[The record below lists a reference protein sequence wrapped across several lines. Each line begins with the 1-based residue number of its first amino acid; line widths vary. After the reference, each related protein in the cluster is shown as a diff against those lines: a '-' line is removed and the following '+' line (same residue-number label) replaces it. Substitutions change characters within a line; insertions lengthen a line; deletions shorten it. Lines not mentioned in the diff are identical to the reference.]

1 MLTVRERLRARHA
14 AVRATNVNFSFS
26 FPFSP
31 EAMHEILN
39 MGDEFT
45 RMYDYTVG
53 NVPGSKTR
61 LICISLKER
70 R

>member
-1 MLTVRERLRARHA
+1 MQSVREQLHARH
-14 AVRATNVNFSFS
+14 VIVKETNVNFSFS
-26 FPFSP
+26 FPFTP

-39 MGDEFT
+39 MGEEFG
-45 RMYDYTVG
+45 RLYDYTVG
-53 NVPGSKTR
+53 NIPGSKTR